1 MVPRQSKSHVR
12 ATRSSD
18 LTSEQPE
25 IV

>member
-1 MVPRQSKSHVR
+1 MVPRQTKSHVR

-18 LTSEQPE
+18 LASELPE